1 MSEGILSF
9 DYHTG
14 GGSTTGPCYDGVY
27 SSKMDV
33 EYSIDSGNTW
43 VLLDQIQEW
52 INLNPTNKAYTIT
65 LSGGYSSIKFRF
77 TSNTTTVWESWH
89 IDNIRLVSSS
99 TNQDLSLMGN
109 TLSLTQDPTSI
120 DLSPYLD
127 NTDNQGLIIS
137 GNSLSISNS
146 SSAIDLS
153 PYLDNTDNQNLSL
166 NNDSLFITNGTQGID
181 LSILSYWERDVS
193 NQNIHPKNLND
204 SIGIGT
210 ANPNNLLDIAGTA
223 ETQGFKMTNGA
234 SNGYILQSDASG
246 LASWVDPSTIIGMD
260 DGDWVQLDVNS
271 DGSPDQLWKN
281 SMPVGIGWQ
290 FSSGNLDKLK
300 FAVSGD
306 GDFDG
311 DHVVAIRNNG
321 NDTESGSGE
330 DVLFLQIMNT
340 DSDGNS
346 SNGVDGLVGGRNN
359 FITFAGPYNAS
370 SGDYWRYGRIEG
382 VAPNP
387 NLAAMLTNADCL
399 VADLNF
405 SATDPATNA
414 IVQGCYLTN
423 GGVVYASGN
432 GDYAEWLEKANIDE
446 EINKTDVVG
455 VKGGKITK
463 NTEDAEQV

>member
-1 MSEGILSF
+1 TGYAGSAEYIGISSRGNARNNESFTAGYFKASNTGTGTSTALHTDGNIKMENLDEDIDETEKMLVVGADDNVYWKNLSAIVGCNVNYIEDFSSWSSTSGTIPSGWEFNAGNYNNQGSPGLAEVSAACTTQNNSLKISEISNVVTENIKINKCSEVILSF

-181 LSILSYWERDVS
+181 LSVLSYWERDIS

-234 SNGYILQSDASG
+234 
-246 LASWVDPSTIIGMD
+246 
-260 DGDWVQLDVNS
+260 
-271 DGSPDQLWKN
+271 
-281 SMPVGIGWQ
+281 
-290 FSSGNLDKLK
+290 
-300 FAVSGD
+300 
-306 GDFDG
+306 
-311 DHVVAIRNNG
+311 
-321 NDTESGSGE
+321 
-330 DVLFLQIMNT
+330 
-340 DSDGNS
+340 
-346 SNGVDGLVGGRNN
+346 
-359 FITFAGPYNAS
+359 
-370 SGDYWRYGRIEG
+370 
-382 VAPNP
+382 
-387 NLAAMLTNADCL
+387 
-399 VADLNF
+399 
-405 SATDPATNA
+405 
-414 IVQGCYLTN
+414 
-423 GGVVYASGN
+423 
-432 GDYAEWLEKANIDE
+432 
-446 EINKTDVVG
+446 
-455 VKGGKITK
+455 
-463 NTEDAEQV
+463 